1 MDIDDDGTQR
11 AAVADS
17 FGVEPDF
24 DELDEEAK
32 EVSYFTLTSTLV
44 LMSRTGPKK
53 SDVNLKQRSLG

>member
-11 AAVADS
+11 PAAVDD

-32 EVSYFTLTSTLV
+32 EVS
-44 LMSRTGPKK
+44 SR
-53 SDVNLKQRSLG
+53 